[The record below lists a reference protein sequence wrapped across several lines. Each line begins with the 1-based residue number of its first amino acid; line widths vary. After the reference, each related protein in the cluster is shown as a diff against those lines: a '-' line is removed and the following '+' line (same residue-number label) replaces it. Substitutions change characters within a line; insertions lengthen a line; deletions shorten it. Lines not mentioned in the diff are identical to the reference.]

1 MEPLAEA
8 IFILAQPGNIALV
21 IAATLLGIVVGAIPG
36 LTSTIAIGLLIPVT
50 FNFSSANSTFILL
63 LGIYCG
69 AMNGGSIPAILL
81 NLPGTPTAAITA
93 IEGYPLT
100 RKGEGGRALGVAA
113 MSSTLGGIISCIFL
127 IFLSLELADVAVL
140 LFAPEYFALTVFAL
154 AVTMALASDSVLKGS
169 IGMSFGLLISTIGM
183 DPISPFPRFTFG
195 VPELL
200 IGIPPIPAT
209 IGLFCTAEA
218 FRLAGQPGGVARLQ
232 KEIPGLLVAAR
243 ELPRLWTT
251 IVKSSLFGTFLG
263 ILPGVGN
270 VSASLLSYGEAKRK
284 SDHPEEFGK
293 GAIEGVCA
301 SEAANNAVTGGSLI
315 PMLTLGIPGE
325 TNTLMLLGAMIVHGL
340 VPGPTLFHEETT
352 LVYVIFGTMVVSN
365 LLILPLGVM
374 LSKHVAKIALVHP
387 RYLVPIILVLSITGP
402 SIGYGHIYYFWITL
416 AFGLLGFACLR
427 ADFPLLPLAIGL
439 ILGPILEEKLRAGLM
454 MSKGSAAIF
463 LTRPIS
469 LAFLILSL
477 AAVAYGLWREARIR
491 KPRASLGG

>member
-1 MEPLAEA
+1 MEHLTEA
-8 IFILAQPGNIALV
+8 IFILIQPENIALV
-21 IAATLLGIVVGAIPG
+21 TAATLLGIIIGAIPG
-36 LTSTIAIGLLIPVT
+36 LTSTIAIGLLIPLT
-50 FNFSSANSTFILL
+50 FNFTAHSAFILL

-69 AMNGGSIPAILL
+69 AMYGGSIPAILL

-100 RKGEGGRALGVAA
+100 KKGDGGRALGVAA

-140 LFAPEYFALTVFAL
+140 FFGPEYFALTVFAL
-154 AVTMALASDSVLKGS
+154 AVTLALASDSVLKGS
-169 IGMSFGLLISTIGM
+169 MGMGFGLLIATIGM

-195 VPELL
+195 VQELL

-218 FRLAGQPGGVARLQ
+218 FRMAGQPGAVSRIQ
-232 KEIPGLLVAAR
+232 KDIPGLLVAAR

-251 IVKSSLFGTFLG
+251 ILKSSLFGTFLG

-270 VSASLLSYGEAKRK
+270 VSASLMSYGEAKRK
-284 SDHPEEFGK
+284 SAHPERFGT
-293 GAIEGVCA
+293 GVIEGVAA

-340 VPGPTLFHEETT
+340 VPGPTLFSQETT
-352 LVYVIFGTMVVSN
+352 LVYVIFGTMIISN

-374 LSKHVAKIALVHP
+374 LSRHIAKVALIHP
-387 RYLVPIILVLSITGP
+387 RYLVPIVLVLSITGP

-416 AFGLLGFACLR
+416 AFGLLGFVYLR
-427 ADFPLLPLAIGL
+427 ANFPLLPLAIGL
-439 ILGPILEEKLRAGLM
+439 ILEPILEEKLRASLM
-454 MSKGSAAIF
+454 VSEGSYAIF
-463 LTRPIS
+463 FSRPIS
-469 LAFLILSL
+469 LAFLILSVI
-477 AAVAYGLWREARIR
+477 AVVYGLWREAKIR
-491 KPRASLGG
+491 KLRAALPSD